1 MEEQILQQKE
11 APEDARG
18 AGGHGFGGRWVG
30 ERAEKVEGRGE
41 RGERGEKEKEE
52 REERR
57 EGEAR
62 GLAMMIGTKKKGHR
76 TYP

>member
-18 AGGHGFGGRWVG
+18 AGGHGLGGRWVG
-30 ERAEKVEGRGE
+30 ERAEKVEE
-41 RGERGEKEKEE
+41 RGDREEKEE

-62 GLAMMIGTKKKGHR
+62 GLAMDKNQEKG
-76 TYP
+76 